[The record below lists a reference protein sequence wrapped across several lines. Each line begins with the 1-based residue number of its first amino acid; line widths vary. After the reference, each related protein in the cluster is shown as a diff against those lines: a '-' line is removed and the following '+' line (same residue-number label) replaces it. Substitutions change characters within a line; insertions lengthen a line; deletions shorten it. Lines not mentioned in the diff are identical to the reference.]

1 MTSRQM
7 ALNVFFMRFGHHK
20 EAWRHPT
27 STGTGRPDVQ
37 WWIDAARMAE
47 AAKFDAFFL
56 ADFIGRPSNFT
67 TQPGETGANFQFEP
81 LTLLSAI
88 AVATQHI
95 GLVATMNTNWEDPY
109 NLARRF
115 ASLDHIS
122 GGRAGWNVVS
132 SLNPASALN
141 FGLKEELTHD
151 ERYRRAAEF
160 VDLAKQLWDSYE
172 DEAFDHPRRDDRVF
186 VEASATH
193 PVHFEGEFFSSD
205 GLLDVPRPIQ
215 GYPVFVQAGN
225 SDTGRE
231 FAAQIA
237 EMTYAS
243 AQSLDVA
250 QEYYRDVK
258 ARMAKYGRDEDQ
270 MKVTPGL
277 SVVVAESDGEA
288 QDRFGELQELV
299 DFSQLNLGLID
310 LSGFPLDEPLPDIP
324 FEAGPNG
331 LGRFQQALELARRD
345 NLTVRQLVLR
355 FMIARGHLQAIGSV
369 KTVADVMEEWFVE
382 GGADGFNVVP
392 PYLPSG
398 FEDFARLV
406 VPELQRRG
414 LFRTE
419 YTGSTFREN
428 LGLRQPENQHGR
440 VSV

>member
-1 MTSRQM
+1 MTQRQM

-141 FGLKEELTHD
+141 FGLKEEPTHD

-160 VDLAKQLWDSYE
+160 VDLAKQLWDSY
-172 DEAFDHPRRDDRVF
+172 DDDAFDHPRREERVF
-186 VEASATH
+186 VEASASH
-193 PVHFEGEFFSSD
+193 PVHFEGEYFSSD

-270 MKVTPGL
+270 LKVTPGL

-331 LGRFQQALELARRD
+331 LGRFQQALDLARRD

-428 LGLRQPENQHGR
+428 LGLRQPENQHHR